1 MTRIDGI
8 TGGIHRISTFVPEI
22 AAPAGFTFNQY
33 LVAAEEPLLFHCGP
47 RGMFPAVKAA
57 LETIMPASRLKWI
70 SFGHVESDECGAM
83 NLWLAAAPEAQVGHG
98 ATACLLSLY

>member
-33 LVAAEEPLLFHCGP
+33 LIAADEPLLFHCGP
-47 RGMFPAVKAA
+47 RAMFP
-57 LETIMPASRLKWI
+57 PSRRRLK
-70 SFGHVESDECGAM
+70 
-83 NLWLAAAPEAQVGHG
+83 P
-98 ATACLLSLY
+98 